1 MRSWPASVLGFA
13 LIVAPLSAIAQQ
25 KPASSAPKY
34 NPATETALKGT
45 VEQVSNHECPV
56 IKSMGAHVILKTE
69 DGKTIEVHL
78 APAKFVKIY
87 DLVFAKGDQ
96 ITVTGSKVQ
105 IDGVDTILAR
115 EVKRGND
122 MFTFRDDKGKPVW

>member
-25 KPASSAPKY
+25 KSASAAKY
-34 NPATETALKGT
+34 NLATEAVLKGT

-56 IKSMGAHVILKTE
+56 IKGMGAHVILKTE

-78 APAKFVKIY
+78 APTKFVKIY

-96 ITVTGSKVQ
+96 IVVTGSKVQ
-105 IDGVDTILAR
+105 LDDVDTILAR

-122 MFTFRDDKGKPVW
+122 MFTFRDEKGKPVW